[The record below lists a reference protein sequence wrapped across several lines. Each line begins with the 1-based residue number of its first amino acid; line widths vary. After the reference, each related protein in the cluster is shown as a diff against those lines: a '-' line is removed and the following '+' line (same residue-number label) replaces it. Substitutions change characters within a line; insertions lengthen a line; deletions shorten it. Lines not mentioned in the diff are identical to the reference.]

1 MGKVVE
7 TVQTINSAVRTFI
20 AVVILGGAGIGGYAF
35 YSKYSERDRE
45 LRETSKAL
53 TSAKLEL
60 DSAKTELASKIEQV
74 KNLEIDVAEKQERI
88 NRLETALHL
97 LKVDQRLARLE
108 VVRQEKNEESGHIT
122 TTVRFVE
129 LSPNG
134 DAISE
139 PREFQLHGD
148 VVYVD
153 NWIVKFDDKFIEE
166 ADLERGTSLCLFR
179 RIFGENQSPIDGFS
193 LDEVGMRPQAY
204 ARGSVMSDFEKEIW
218 KDFWE
223 FANDPRRAAEMGI
236 RAANGEAVS
245 VKVREGM
252 KYSLELRTSGG
263 MSISPIIDEAETP
276 KQ

>member
-20 AVVILGGAGIGGYAF
+20 AVVILGGAGIGGYSF

-45 LRETSKAL
+45 LRETNKAL

-60 DSAKTELASKIEQV
+60 DSAKTELASKIQQV
-74 KNLEIDVAEKQERI
+74 NDLEIDVAEKQERI
-88 NRLETALHL
+88 NRLETALQL

-108 VVRQEKNEESGHIT
+108 IIHQDKNEESGEIT

-134 DAISE
+134 DTISDQ
-139 PREFQLHGD
+139 REFKLHGD
-148 VVYVD
+148 VIYVD

-179 RIFGENQSPIDGFS
+179 RIFGENQSPIDGYS

-204 ARGSVMSDFEKEIW
+204 ARGGVMSDFEKEIW

-252 KYSLELRTSGG
+252 KYSLELRASGG
-263 MSISPIIDEAETP
+263 MSISPIIEQSETP
-276 KQ
+276 NP

>member
-20 AVVILGGAGIGGYAF
+20 AVVILGGAGIGGYSF

-45 LRETSKAL
+45 LRESNKAL

-60 DSAKTELASKIEQV
+60 DSAKTELASKIQQV
-74 KNLEIDVAEKQERI
+74 NDLEIDVAEKQERI
-88 NRLETALHL
+88 NRLETALQL

-108 VVRQEKNEESGHIT
+108 IIRQDKNEETGEIN

-134 DAISE
+134 DTISD
-139 PREFQLHGD
+139 PREFKLHGD
-148 VVYVD
+148 VIYVD

-179 RIFGENQSPIDGFS
+179 RIFGENQSPIDGYS

-204 ARGSVMSDFEKEIW
+204 ARGGVMSDFEKEIW

-252 KYSLELRTSGG
+252 KYSLELRASGG
-263 MSISPIIDEAETP
+263 MSISPIIDQAETP
-276 KQ
+276 NP

>member
-20 AVVILGGAGIGGYAF
+20 AVVILGGAGIGGYSF

-45 LRETSKAL
+45 LRESNKAL

-60 DSAKTELASKIEQV
+60 DSAKTELASKIQQV
-74 KNLEIDVAEKQERI
+74 NDLEIDVAEKQERI
-88 NRLETALHL
+88 NRLETALQL

-108 VVRQEKNEESGHIT
+108 IIRQDKNEETGEIN

-134 DAISE
+134 DTISD
-139 PREFQLHGD
+139 PREFKLHGD
-148 VVYVD
+148 VIYVD

-179 RIFGENQSPIDGFS
+179 RIFGENQSPIDGYS

-204 ARGSVMSDFEKEIW
+204 ARGGVMSDFEKEIW

-252 KYSLELRTSGG
+252 KYSLELRASGG
-263 MSISPIIDEAETP
+263 MSISPIIDQAETP
-276 KQ
+276 NQ

>member
-20 AVVILGGAGIGGYAF
+20 AVVILGGAGIGGYSF

-45 LRETSKAL
+45 LRESNKAL

-60 DSAKTELASKIEQV
+60 DSAKTELASKIQQV
-74 KNLEIDVAEKQERI
+74 NDLEIDVAEKQERI
-88 NRLETALHL
+88 NRLETALQL

-108 VVRQEKNEESGHIT
+108 IIRQDKNEETGEIN

-134 DAISE
+134 DTISD
-139 PREFQLHGD
+139 PREFKLHGD
-148 VVYVD
+148 VIYVY
-153 NWIVKFDDKFIEE
+153 NWIVKFDDTFIEE
-166 ADLERGTSLCLFR
+166 ADLERGTSQCLFR
-179 RIFGENQSPIDGFS
+179 RIFGENQSPIDGYS

-204 ARGSVMSDFEKEIW
+204 ARGGVMSDFEKEIW

-252 KYSLELRTSGG
+252 KYSLELRASGG
-263 MSISPIIDEAETP
+263 MSISPIIDQAETP
-276 KQ
+276 NP

>member
-20 AVVILGGAGIGGYAF
+20 AVVILGGAGIGGYSF

-45 LRETSKAL
+45 LRESNKAL

-60 DSAKTELASKIEQV
+60 DSAKTELASKIQQV
-74 KNLEIDVAEKQERI
+74 NDLEIDVAEKQERI
-88 NRLETALHL
+88 NRLETALQL

-108 VVRQEKNEESGHIT
+108 IIRQDKNEETGEIN

-134 DAISE
+134 DTISD
-139 PREFQLHGD
+139 PREFKLHGD
-148 VVYVD
+148 VIYVD

-179 RIFGENQSPIDGFS
+179 RIFGENQSPIDGYS

-204 ARGSVMSDFEKEIW
+204 ARGGVMSDFEKEIW

-252 KYSLELRTSGG
+252 KYSLELRASGG
-263 MSISPIIDEAETP
+263 MSISPII
-276 KQ
+276 